1 MWYGREEKL
10 KAPTYVQAVFVRKG
24 VIYLPHYEKPGL
36 FVGPGYNRISS
47 TSLAKQKLP
56 VNDTTYTADQ
66 LIRAGA
72 EPRTMPLLARIGMTE
87 KAK

>member
-10 KAPTYVQAVFVRKG
+10 KAPTYVQAVFVHKG
-24 VIYLPHYEKPGL
+24 VTYLPHYDKPGL
-36 FVGPGYNRISS
+36 FVGPGYNKISS
-47 TSLAKQKLP
+47 TAPAAQRFP
-56 VNDTTYTADQ
+56 VNDKTYTADQ
-66 LIRAGA
+66 LIQAGA